1 MSARPLIGVI
11 CCVRLVDGDQLQT
24 ASERYIRAASHYAD
38 ADIILIPALPDLQ
51 SPRGSLSRVDAVL
64 LTGSPSNVETS
75 CYGAADPGAA
85 GPFDPARDSTALA
98 LVEAAM
104 SMRRPLFGI
113 CRGFQ
118 EINVALGGSLRR
130 DLGEGVTGLAHHAP
144 ADASFN
150 DMFGHEHA
158 VKLAANGFLKTA
170 FGQDELRVNSVHYQG
185 VDRLAPGLKAEA
197 TATDGVVEAVSAADG
212 TPLLAVQW
220 HPEWRTADDP
230 ASMAYFRLL
239 GAAARGASLEEAA
252 VIAAQRPRD

>member
-1 MSARPLIGVI
+1 ME
-11 CCVRLVDGDQLQT
+11 GDQLQT
-24 ASERYIRAASHYAD
+24 ASERYIRAASSYAD

-51 SPRGSLSRVDAVL
+51 SPRGALSRVDAVL

-75 CYGAADPGAA
+75 RYGVADPTAA

-98 LVEAAM
+98 IVEAAL
-104 SMRRPLFGI
+104 SLRRPLFGI

-144 ADASFN
+144 ADAGVSK
-150 DMFGHEHA
+150 MFSHEHV

-170 FGQDELRVNSVHYQG
+170 FGRDELWVNSVHYQG
-185 VDRLAPGLKAEA
+185 VDRLAPGLKVEA
-197 TATDGVVEAVSAADG
+197 IAADGVVEAVSAADG
-212 TPLLAVQW
+212 APLLAVQW
-220 HPEWRTADDP
+220 HPEWRTADNP
-230 ASMAYFRLL
+230 ASLAYFSLL

-252 VIAAQRPRD
+252 VIAAQRRRD